1 MEIKQLRTFLAVADA
16 KSFLKAADSLYISR
30 QAVTKIIDQLEE
42 ELQLDLF
49 VRSQKGAMMTPAGI
63 FLYPKASALLAEF
76 DKLKE
81 DTMDIRR
88 SYRTPIRIYLSQ
100 GIYSH
105 YAEDL
110 LAYGERY
117 SSDLDLTIRSCL
129 DDDAESLLAARKAD
143 AVLSFSVPNNNI
155 AKITELLRSPVTFL
169 IHRANPLLKQKV
181 LNMSSVLRNPLLLY
195 TNTQGRPLWW
205 YDYPRGRDI
214 CCGDLDYLFT
224 LLRADRGIV
233 PIARIAMPSFLDFA
247 SELAA
252 PSTVEPVPV
261 YYSTLYPDHYTTLA
275 FHLLDD
281 IFQEILVKQ
290 GEKP

>member
-1 MEIKQLRTFLAVADA
+1 MEIKQLRVFLAVADA
-16 KSFLKAADSLYISR
+16 KSFLKAADSLYVSR

-88 SYRTPIRIYLSQ
+88 SYRTPLRIYMTQ

-105 YAEDL
+105 YAEKL
-110 LAYGERY
+110 LEYGERY

-129 DDDAESLLAARKAD
+129 DDDADTLLAGRKAD
-143 AVLSFSVPNNNI
+143 AVLSFARPNANI
-155 AKITELLRSPVTFL
+155 ARTTELTHSPVTFL
-169 IHRANPLLKQKV
+169 INRTNPMLRQTV
-181 LNMSSVLRNPLLLY
+181 INMSSLLKNPLLLY
-195 TNTQGRPLWW
+195 TNSQGHPLWW
-205 YDYPRGRDI
+205 YDYPRGKDV

-233 PIARIAMPSFLDFA
+233 PIAKIALPSFLDFA
-247 SELAA
+247 VEVPA
-252 PSTVEPVPV
+252 PSTVEPVAV
-261 YYSTLYPDHYTTLA
+261 HYSTLYPDHYTALA
-275 FHLLDD
+275 FHMLDD
-281 IFQEILVKQ
+281 IYTNILLEQ
-290 GEKP
+290 GN